1 MKKLPAIIPGEGV
14 RTQRETIYKRP
25 VNRKIV
31 AQRGFGSSVKS
42 VIKKGVKFGLAGLSA
57 MDPANYQLEAA
68 RWYVDKQAK
77 PANVPAGCGLVQVN
91 WASDSNY
98 NTTLNQIEPQ
108 AILTAKIINRVEVQ
122 YVK

>member
-42 VIKKGVKFGLAGLSA
+42 VIKKGVKFGLAG
-57 MDPANYQLEAA
+57 AA
-68 RWYVDKQAK
+68 LTGLGYLATGPSRRYNLAPKVGEDRDLR
-77 PANVPAGCGLVQVN
+77 VPITWRG
-91 WASDSNY
+91 SEDF
-98 NTTLNQIEPQ
+98 
-108 AILTAKIINRVEVQ
+108 
-122 YVK
+122 